1 MKQLITFFLII
12 SILGCQFKK
21 NKVTFYIEN
30 GSRVDTLIN
39 FKVSINEK
47 NKIDTLFRYLT
58 ITPNYDTFIFDE
70 PVKDSISIKA
80 TTNTGAS
87 HEFKVKFDKDT
98 YIFLTYVHDSLMTER
113 EVIANKKL
121 TKELN
126 GYDPSVLL
134 EKKLFGKEFN
144 IQNPYYINLLNILV
158 CNR

>member
-1 MKQLITFFLII
+1 MKQLIIFFLIVGTF
-12 SILGCQFKK
+12 GCQFKK
-21 NKVTFYIEN
+21 NKITFYIEN

-47 NKIDTLFRYLT
+47 KKIDTIFRYST

-80 TTNTGAS
+80 TTNTGAI

-98 YIFLTYVHDSLMTER
+98 YIFLSYVHDSLMTET

-126 GYDPSVLL
+126 GYDPSIFL
-134 EKKLFGKEFN
+134 EKKAIREKVQYTEPTL
-144 IQNPYYINLLNILV
+144 Y
-158 CNR
+158 